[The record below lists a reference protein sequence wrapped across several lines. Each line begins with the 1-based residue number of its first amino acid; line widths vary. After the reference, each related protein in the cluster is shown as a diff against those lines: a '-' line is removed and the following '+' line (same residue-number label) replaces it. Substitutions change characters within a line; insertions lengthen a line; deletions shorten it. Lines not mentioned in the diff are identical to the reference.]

1 MLLPTAVDASSVQH
15 SAQGS
20 TLRCE
25 DGTRVK
31 TRMVVDCAGYSSQLV
46 ELDGVHDPGVQVAY
60 GIEAECDVCPY
71 DEDAM
76 TLMDYRTD
84 YFGGDAEGEV
94 RVGLVKWRGVGG
106 GRRSA

>member
-1 MLLPTAVDASSVQH
+1 MAGGATLLATAVDAKSVQH

-20 TLRCE
+20 SFQCE
-25 DGTRVK
+25 DGTRV
-31 TRMVVDCAGYSSQLV
+31 TARMVVDCAGYSSQLV

-84 YFGGDAEGEV
+84 YCGSDAEAEV
-94 RVGLVKWRGVGG
+94 RAV
-106 GRRSA
+106 A

>member
-1 MLLPTAVDASSVQH
+1 
-15 SAQGS
+15 
-20 TLRCE
+20 
-25 DGTRVK
+25 
-31 TRMVVDCAGYSSQLV
+31 MVVDCAGYSSQLV

-94 RVGLVKWRGVGG
+94 RVGLVKWGGVGG